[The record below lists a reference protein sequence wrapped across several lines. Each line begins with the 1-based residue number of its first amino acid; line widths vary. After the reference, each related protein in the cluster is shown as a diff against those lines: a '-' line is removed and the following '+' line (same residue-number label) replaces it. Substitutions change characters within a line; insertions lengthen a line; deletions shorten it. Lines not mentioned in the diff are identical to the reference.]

1 MAKQVRRDKKNRIL
15 NNGEYQKANGM
26 YEYRYTDAEGGKHSV
41 YSWMLTA
48 ADRPPKGKQS
58 EMCLRD
64 MIKQIDRD
72 KHDAIITKKAKSD
85 TLNDYFEKYMSR
97 KTKLK
102 QSTRTNYNYM
112 YNKYVRDLLGSRKI
126 ASIKFTEMQ
135 AFYDSLILEKGFK
148 PRSMEIIQTILNPVF
163 KLAVRDGVIRVSPT
177 YELMQE
183 VRNNHD
189 WSKPKR
195 HALTE
200 DEQTAFVDFV
210 KNDKEYSHWLPL
222 ITFCLG
228 TGCRIGEVCGM
239 RWEDCDFQNGIISVN
254 HNLIYRPQDNGKCEY
269 HITTTKTEASNRIV
283 PMLSEVRKA
292 LLEEKRRQFK
302 EGFCTTVIDGYS
314 GFVFTNRNGEVCNP
328 HCITRAIHR
337 MRKAYN
343 TKETALAAEEKRE
356 PLLLP
361 EFTAHQLRHTFCTRF
376 CENETNLKVIQEI
389 MGHSS
394 IETTMDV
401 YNEATEKK
409 KVESFAALEGKI
421 KIS

>member
-1 MAKQVRRDKKNRIL
+1 
-15 NNGEYQKANGM
+15 
-26 YEYRYTDAEGGKHSV
+26 
-41 YSWMLTA
+41 
-48 ADRPPKGKQS
+48 
-58 EMCLRD
+58 
-64 MIKQIDRD
+64 
-72 KHDAIITKKAKSD
+72 
-85 TLNDYFEKYMSR
+85 
-97 KTKLK
+97 
-102 QSTRTNYNYM
+102 
-112 YNKYVRDLLGSRKI
+112 
-126 ASIKFTEMQ
+126 
-135 AFYDSLILEKGFK
+135 
-148 PRSMEIIQTILNPVF
+148 
-163 KLAVRDGVIRVSPT
+163 
-177 YELMQE
+177 
-183 VRNNHD
+183 
-189 WSKPKR
+189 
-195 HALTE
+195 
-200 DEQTAFVDFV
+200 
-210 KNDKEYSHWLPL
+210 
-222 ITFCLG
+222 
-228 TGCRIGEVCGM
+228 
-239 RWEDCDFQNGIISVN
+239 
-254 HNLIYRPQDNGKCEY
+254 
-269 HITTTKTEASNRIV
+269 
-283 PMLSEVRKA
+283 MLSEVRKA

>member
-48 ADRPPKGKQS
+48 ADRPPKGKSS

-64 MIKQIDRD
+64 MIKQIERD
-72 KHDAIITKKAKSD
+72 KTDAINSKKARTE
-85 TLNDYFEKYMSR
+85 TLDDYFDKRMKSN
-97 KTKLK
+97 TKMK
-102 QSTRTNYNYM
+102 DSTRVNYNYM
-112 YNKYVRDLLGSRKI
+112 YGKYVQPVFGTRKI
-126 ASIKFTEMQ
+126 ATIKHSEVLD
-135 AFYDSLILEKGFK
+135 FYNSLILEQGFK

-163 KLAVRDGVIRVSPT
+163 SLAVDDGIIRISPT
-177 YELMQE
+177 QNIMKK

-195 HALTE
+195 HALKKS
-200 DEQTAFVDFV
+200 EQAAFIDFV

-239 RWEDCDFQNGIISVN
+239 RWEDCDFTKGIISVN
-254 HNLIYRPQDNGKCEY
+254 HNLIYRPQDNGKCAY

-292 LLEEKRRQFK
+292 LMEEKRRQFK

-343 TKETALAAEEKRE
+343 AKETALAAEEKRE

-389 MGHSS
+389 MGHADIS
-394 IETTMDV
+394 TTMDV
-401 YNEATEKK
+401 YNEATAEA